1 MQPSKR
7 ATTFTLRRICG
18 IGAIAAALAV
28 QLAAPPVRAQ
38 LSGVLGTGQSGGS
51 NPLGG
56 LGGGLPSVTNAGPA
70 NTAGVLQY
78 CVQNNY
84 LSGSTAGS
92 TKDALLAH
100 VPGSSQSSD
109 FTAGSSGL
117 LQTGNGQNFDLG
129 GDSGGSGGVKSQVTH
144 KVCDLVL
151 QHAKSLL

>member
-1 MQPSKR
+1 MQPSER
-7 ATTFTLRRICG
+7 AIHFTFVRICG
-18 IGAIAAALAV
+18 VATIAAILV
-28 QLAAPPVRAQ
+28 QFAAPPVQAQ
-38 LSGVLGTGQSGGS
+38 LSGVLGTGQGTGS
-51 NPLGG
+51 NAL
-56 LGGGLPSVTNAGPA
+56 LGGGLPSVNNAGPA

-84 LSGSTAGS
+84 LSGGTAGS

-109 FTAGSSGL
+109 FTAGSNGL
-117 LQTGNGQNFDLG
+117 LETGNGQNFNLG
-129 GDSGGSGGVKSQVTH
+129 GDSGGSGGIKSQVTH